1 MKNKIQT
8 IFSVVGFFN
17 KAVYEKEKTV
27 AFFFWPILLKFLLS
41 PKITW
46 G

>member
-27 AFFFWPILLKFLLS
+27 AFFFLAYFIKILTFS
-41 PKITW
+41 
-46 G
+46 